1 MPPIT
6 AVALESA
13 QGFLHRVAQVDLAQ
27 CPCCQVGRM
36 CWVETLKGC
45 KALPAPA
52 AVSEITAAQHGA
64 TMTARYASPVGW
76 GIGCGRAGHAG
87 VVPRPATERGDL
99 SRHTA
104 MGWPSAMPSKQD
116 KPSRIDVQ
124 CQIRA
129 HSTACQTYN
138 PL

>member
-1 MPPIT
+1 MSLLPGRAHVLGRDTEGLQSI
-6 AVALESA
+6 ASA
-13 QGFLHRVAQVDLAQ
+13 GSGERDH
-27 CPCCQVGRM
+27 
-36 CWVETLKGC
+36 
-45 KALPAPA
+45 
-52 AVSEITAAQHGA
+52 AAQHGA
-64 TMTARYASPVGW
+64 TMTARYASRVGW